1 MSLFSRF
8 VASSSIRLEK
18 FRYLDVATAI
28 LCRMAHCIAIIGKD
42 GTPLFFQVS
51 EKDKQNALELE
62 TFVDCSLDIV
72 DEKVEQRKIQ
82 ELYLGPLINDYS
94 YKSFGFITNTNVKF
108 VLVTDIFNTT
118 LTDQDIRAIFKR
130 LHTVYCNVLQDPFYV
145 PGDPIKSKHMSSF
158 AVDVLRR

>member
-1 MSLFSRF
+1 MRCRRRDSLQ
-8 VASSSIRLEK
+8 
-18 FRYLDVATAI
+18 VATAI